1 MATAP
6 PQQLRSPARSVVA
19 DFVTL
24 TKPRIML
31 LILITAYGAM
41 AFAAG
46 GFPPADVTIATLFGL
61 GLSSGGA
68 SALNHCYDRDIDA
81 LMHRTALRPIPAG
94 RVAPDTAMG
103 FGIGLIVSSFAV
115 LGLYVNLLTA
125 LLAVGGAV
133 FYVVVYTIWLKRR
146 TTQNIVI
153 GGAAGAFPPMI
164 GWAAATGTV
173 SLESVIL
180 FLVVFL
186 WTPPHFWALA
196 LFKSGEYAR
205 AGIPM
210 MPNVAGDAAT
220 RRQIFVYTLLVAP
233 VGVLPWLLGYAGMG
247 YGLVAAALGAGFLW
261 HAWSVLRMT
270 AGDAG
275 MRPAKALFG
284 FSLLYLFG
292 IFAAYLGDQML
303 ARWSTLVGA

>member
-68 SALNHCYDRDIDA
+68 SALNHYYDRDIDA

-153 GGAAGAFPPMI
+153 GGAAGAVPPLV
-164 GWAAATGTV
+164 GWAAITGEV
-173 SLESVIL
+173 GLAA
-180 FLVVFL
+180 VFMFAIIFY

-196 LFKSGEYAR
+196 ILAKDEYAK
-205 AGIPM
+205 AGVPM
-210 MPNVAGDAAT
+210 LPVVRGERETARQILLYTVLLTGVTVLPFLAGSFGATYLTIALVLDAA
-220 RRQIFVYTLLVAP
+220 FLVFA
-233 VGVLPWLLGYAGMG
+233 VQ
-247 YGLVAAALGAGFLW
+247 LVRGA
-261 HAWSVLRMT
+261 T
-270 AGDAG
+270 
-275 MRPAKALFG
+275 RPAARNVFLYSLAYLALV
-284 FSLLYLFG
+284 
-292 IFAAYLGDQML
+292 FAAIGLD
-303 ARWSTLVGA
+303 RINF